1 MKSPTPP
8 VAVPQPIQNVLS
20 FLDAI
25 PDPEARME
33 ELLAW
38 LALMQSLGG

>member
-1 MKSPTPP
+1 MKNLTPP

-20 FLDAI
+20 VIDAI